1 MPCFVCPRV
10 VILAIGLLFGS
21 AMGLTPLLAQPPL
34 APLGGSPGTDASV
47 NDTGRADVD
56 GIDAIATEA
65 PGGGDAES
73 GIETAGDRLPGVTP
87 VTPAEYSAEERELVD
102 AFQESRQR
110 LADALTEW
118 RATQVR
124 YRNGIDRSAA
134 AVRQFREQRV
144 EVRRRLDETFATAMR
159 VVRRVPDM
167 DAGSYLLTIVQN
179 HHENDVY
186 DELTFEAAMGLLE
199 SGVPYAFVFQAAARA
214 AICVGKFDVA
224 RQLYEVLEE
233 QNMDDCDHV
242 FRFEM
247 DTLERQYREEMTLR
261 EKHADKELPLVR
273 LRTTQGDVLIELFL
287 HEAPST
293 VAHFI
298 ALVEEG
304 FYDELDFYQVK
315 ERMFALTGDPA
326 GNGTGHAGRFVVDE
340 HDRPDAHRALR
351 GSLTLAKNRR
361 ADGEPIPDSGSSQ
374 FAISFLPLPGLLDSG
389 TTFGRVIEGL
399 EHICYA
405 RRIDPF
411 EKKEEGQIVLPPDR
425 ILSAEVVRK
434 PDDLP
439 EPIYSERRAGLP

>member
-1 MPCFVCPRV
+1 MPCFVRPRIV
-10 VILAIGLLFGS
+10 TVAIGLFYGS
-21 AMGLTPLLAQPPL
+21 AMGFAPLVAQPPL
-34 APLGGSPGTDASV
+34 APGNDPAGVDAR
-47 NDTGRADVD
+47 DADVD
-56 GIDAIATEA
+56 IA
-65 PGGGDAES
+65 GVAES
-73 GIETAGDRLPGVTP
+73 DIGSADIGLSGDRLSGDRLSGDPQVP
-87 VTPAEYSAEERELVD
+87 PAEYSAEERELVD

-110 LADALTEW
+110 LADALTQW

-124 YRNGIDRSAA
+124 YRNGIDQSAA

-144 EVRRRLDETFATAMR
+144 EVRRRLDETFAAALR
-159 VVRRVPDM
+159 VVRQVPDM

-186 DELTFEAAMGLLE
+186 DESTFQAAMGLLE
-199 SGVPYAFVFQAAARA
+199 GGVPYAFVFQAAARS
-214 AICVGKFDVA
+214 AICVGEFDVA

-247 DTLERQYREEMTLR
+247 DTLQRQYQEEMALRERQ
-261 EKHADKELPLVR
+261 ADEELPLVR

-298 ALVEEG
+298 DLVEEG

-326 GNGTGHAGRFVVDE
+326 GNGSGHAGRFVVDE
-340 HDRPDAHRALR
+340 NDHPDARRALR
-351 GSLTLAKNRR
+351 GTLTLAKNRR
-361 ADGEPIPDSGSSQ
+361 PDGEPIPDSGSSQ

-389 TTFGRVIEGL
+389 TTFGRVIEGM
-399 EHICYA
+399 EHICHT